1 MLVSV
6 VPQHFAF
13 SSSTSS
19 ALRISTACQSR
30 RPSSASSVVLTQPAG
45 WRALTSEKRPWPPDS
60 ADLSPLDYYFR
71 GFANAEV
78 WRQKPTTIAALK
90 AVVEGVA
97 ASLNGE
103 VLRAVMRIER
113 FPKLSGSLPLL
124 RFTRADISNTLWY
137 ASRKAHYIK
146 NVNQFAIQWY
156 LARLFVINTAR
167 VIKV

>member
-1 MLVSV
+1 MLVSII
-6 VPQHFAF
+6 PQHFAF

-103 VLRAVMRIER
+103 VLRAVMRIEKFHKWAVLCLHHDLPWR
-113 FPKLSGSLPLL
+113 TFQIRSRILLERLTIPKTSINLQSNDTLHVFLPY
-124 RFTRADISNTLWY
+124 RQPMF
-137 ASRKAHYIK
+137 
-146 NVNQFAIQWY
+146 
-156 LARLFVINTAR
+156 
-167 VIKV
+167 